1 MNVNELIN
9 ELEESSKRAED
20 HGTIAKRNRLAVI
33 VLSKQQEEI
42 EYWKEMFEKAM
53 SVNEQIRYLE
63 TQVYGGTT
71 K

>member
-1 MNVNELIN
+1 MNVNELIKYL
-9 ELEESSKRAED
+9 EDITDSEESAYRQAA
-20 HGTIAKRNRLAVI
+20 TMLF
-33 VLSKQQEEI
+33 KQQEEI

-63 TQVYGGTT
+63 AQVYGGTT